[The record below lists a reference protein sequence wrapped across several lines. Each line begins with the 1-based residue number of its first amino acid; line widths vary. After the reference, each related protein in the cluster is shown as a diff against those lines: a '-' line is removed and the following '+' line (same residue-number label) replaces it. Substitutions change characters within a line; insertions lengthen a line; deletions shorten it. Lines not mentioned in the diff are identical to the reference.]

1 LFGNSNVGEDAP
13 VANDGGDE
21 RQHHADDDEKDGVV
35 VGRGAVPQTLL
46 SLGIETVRRPA
57 KVVRRVDGH
66 TGQPREHYGG
76 DSATSRE
83 HSVIGVVPADVQVAV
98 DSDEHDGEERHDAA
112 DDTEAGCSRT

>member
-1 LFGNSNVGEDAP
+1 MFGNSNVGEDAP

-35 VGRGAVPQTLL
+35 VGRVAVPQTLL
-46 SLGIETVRRPA
+46 SLGVETVRRPA
-57 KVVRRVDGH
+57 KVVWQVDGH
-66 TGQPREHYGG
+66 TGHPREHYGG
-76 DSATSRE
+76 DSATWRE

-98 DSDEHDGEERHDAA
+98 DCDDRDGQERHEAA